1 MKTLEDAAAVAAY
14 LFERLFPDPCE
25 AIGLFGSI
33 ARNGVGNDID
43 LAIFVTHSYTAR
55 QSLRTGEQMLNDI
68 ANPTKEDKHRV
79 RQHAA
84 RETLNI
90 ERLAPENICEESVDV
105 LLYPFYY
112 DIEAAIDNLQTSA
125 KSHALEAN
133 VVRDLQLFVPR
144 DRRFVPWSEIIDS
157 MSC

>member
-43 LAIFVTHSYTAR
+43 LVVFVHYSSTAR
-55 QSLRTGEQMLNDI
+55 QFLATGEEMLSEI
-68 ANPTKEDKHRV
+68 ANPTKEEMRQV
-79 RQHAA
+79 RQRAA
-84 RETLNI
+84 RKILNI
-90 ERLAPENICEESVDV
+90 ERLGPQDLDEESVDV
-105 LLYPFYY
+105 LLYPFYHG
-112 DIEAAIDNLQTSA
+112 IEGAIDNIQISSKTL
-125 KSHALEAN
+125 ALDASMI
-133 VVRDLQLFVPR
+133 RDLRFFIPR

-157 MSC
+157 LC